1 MKIID
6 FPIEECQNL
15 LLFQKEQKMA
25 KKVKTPLVP
34 AVSQS
39 KIPID
44 YSDFLDGLKSRIQTA
59 QLKAAASVNLELTS
73 LYWDIGQSL
82 LKKTKKEGWGSKVIE
97 SLAIDLAEAFPG
109 VAGFSKRNLELMRQ
123 FAESYPDGI
132 YETAVSQIPWGH
144 NIVLMQRL
152 EQHKDRLWY
161 AQQTIKN
168 GWSRNVLVIW
178 IESELHKRKGKAV
191 NNFALTLPEPHSDLA
206 VESLKDP
213 YCLDFLTVSTEA
225 HEKEIEQSLIDHLQK
240 FLLELGH
247 GFAFIARQY
256 HLEIGGEDS
265 YIDLLFYHF
274 KLKCFIVIELKAGP
288 FKATDAGQVNFY
300 LTAVDRLLKQPE
312 DNPTIGIIL
321 CKEKNKIT
329 AEYALSNLKNPIG
342 VSSYTVS
349 FMEKLPKELKGK
361 LPTIAEIEK
370 ELSSDV
376 KSKKLKSTKTNRKSA
391 SKKNKV
397 NIAKD

>member
-1 MKIID
+1 
-6 FPIEECQNL
+6 
-15 LLFQKEQKMA
+15 MA
-25 KKVKTPLVP
+25 KKVKKSIAPI
-34 AVSQS
+34 VSQS
-39 KIPID
+39 KVPSD
-44 YSDFLDGLKSRIQTA
+44 YSDFLNSLKSRIQTA

-82 LKKTKKEGWGSKVIE
+82 VKKTREECWGSKVVE
-97 SLAIDLAEAFPG
+97 RLATDLSDAFPG

-123 FAESYPDGI
+123 FADSYPDGI

-144 NIVLMQRL
+144 NIALMQRL

-168 GWSRNVLVIW
+168 GWSRNVLVMW

-191 NNFALTLPEPHSDLA
+191 NKFALTLPEPHSDLA
-206 VESLKDP
+206 LESLKDP
-213 YCLDFLTVSTEA
+213 YCLDFLTLSAEA
-225 HEKEIEQSLIDHLQK
+225 HEKEIEQGLIDHLQK
-240 FLLELGH
+240 FLLELGQ

-256 HLEIGGEDS
+256 HLEVGGEDS

-329 AEYALSNLKNPIG
+329 AEYALGNLKSPIG
-342 VSSYTVS
+342 VSSYTVNLV
-349 FMEKLPKELKGK
+349 EKLPKELKGK
-361 LPTIAEIEK
+361 LPTIEEIEA
-370 ELSSDV
+370 ELSED
-376 KSKKLKSTKTNRKSA
+376 KEIKKPRK
-391 SKKNKV
+391 KRKLT
-397 NIAKD
+397 

>member
-1 MKIID
+1 
-6 FPIEECQNL
+6 
-15 LLFQKEQKMA
+15 MA
-25 KKVKTPLVP
+25 KKVKKSIVPL
-34 AVSQS
+34 VSQS
-39 KIPID
+39 KVPSD
-44 YSDFLDGLKSRIQTA
+44 YSDFLNGLKSRIQTA

-73 LYWDIGQSL
+73 LYWDIGQNL
-82 LKKTKKEGWGSKVIE
+82 LKKTREEGWGSKIVE
-97 SLAIDLAEAFPG
+97 RLAADLANDIPG
-109 VAGFSKRNLELMRQ
+109 VTGFSKRNLELMRQ

-144 NIVLMQRL
+144 NIALMQRL
-152 EQHKDRLWY
+152 EQYKDRLWY

-168 GWSRNVLVIW
+168 GWSRNVLVMW

-206 VESLKDP
+206 LESLKDP
-213 YCLDFLTVSTEA
+213 YCLDFLTLSAEA
-225 HEKEIEQSLIDHLQK
+225 HEKEIEQGLIDHLQK
-240 FLLELGH
+240 FLLELGQ

-321 CKEKNKIT
+321 FKEKNKIT
-329 AEYALSNLKNPIG
+329 AEYALSNLKSPIG
-342 VSSYTVS
+342 VSSYTVNLV
-349 FMEKLPKELKGK
+349 EKLPKELKGK
-361 LPTIAEIEK
+361 LPTIEEIEK
-370 ELSSDV
+370 ELSSDIKIEVV
-376 KSKKLKSTKTNRKSA
+376 KSRKSVKTNSKSV
-391 SKKNKV
+391 SKKKKN
-397 NIAKD
+397 

>member
-1 MKIID
+1 MK
-6 FPIEECQNL
+6 
-15 LLFQKEQKMA
+15 
-25 KKVKTPLVP
+25 KKPASSIVKATPRSQVP
-34 AVSQS
+34 S
-39 KIPID
+39 D
-44 YSDFLDGLKSRIQTA
+44 YSDFLKEVKSRIQIA

-73 LYWDIGQSL
+73 LYWDIGQGLS
-82 LKKTKKEGWGSKVIE
+82 KKTSLEGWGSKTVE
-97 SLAIDLAEAFPG
+97 RLAEDLGGAFPG

-123 FAESYPDGI
+123 FAESYPKGI

-152 EQHKDRLWY
+152 SSYEDRVWY

-168 GWSRNVLVIW
+168 GWSRNVLVMR
-178 IESELHKRKGKAV
+178 IESEVHKRRGKAV

-213 YCLDFLTVSTEA
+213 YCLDFLTVSDEA
-225 HEKEIEQSLIDHLQK
+225 HEKEIEQGLIDHLQK
-240 FLLELGH
+240 FLLELGQ

-256 HLEIGGEDS
+256 HLEVGGEDS

-274 KLKCFIVIELKAGP
+274 KLKCFVVIELKAGP

-329 AEYALSNLKNPIG
+329 AEYALNNLKSPIG
-342 VSSYTVS
+342 VSSYTTQ
-349 FMEKLPKELKGK
+349 FIEQLPRELKGK
-361 LPTIAEIEK
+361 LPTIAQIEA
-370 ELSSDV
+370 ELSGETKV
-376 KSKKLKSTKTNRKSA
+376 KKPRRKKPH
-391 SKKNKV
+391 KK
-397 NIAKD
+397 